1 MATPAEL
8 ARLIDLHLSD
18 LRDPEPNWTI
28 GPSKVAGRGVFATR
42 DIQQGETI
50 FRERAL
56 VVGPT
61 ARKGSI
67 LNTCVCCHK
76 LLGVKDFLCK
86 NKCTLPVCDK
96 CADSPE
102 HHNECQLF
110 QRWQPM
116 DMKQINANR
125 NHNITNNGSAKVE
138 EEEEDAYPPVNSMS
152 LRLLT
157 AIRVFFLSDNQ
168 RALIN
173 AMQANNDRGYRQ
185 EIIKAAQC
193 FRKFPTTDKLFM
205 DRLFRNVGVCNT
217 NAFETPCKVGDHE
230 TLLRGLFPLTAVM
243 NHECTPNASH
253 YFGKTCMV
261 LVRAARFIPQGGEIT
276 TTYTKILWSNLTRCI
291 FLRMTKNFICDC
303 VRCNDNTENGTY
315 LSALF
320 CREQNCKGIVI
331 PVQTKTMQPDW
342 RCLKCENIFPHS
354 KMARYQDF
362 ALNTIN
368 NRINVSSVSDMITF
382 INDVCP
388 RFCPSSN
395 YVLLEAKLNVI
406 WRMSK
411 VNPEEYTEE
420 QLQCRDRYKEEIL
433 GLLEKLGAG
442 DCTLRKLI
450 TEQIQ

>member
-1 MATPAEL
+1 MSMPISVSTQELAEL
-8 ARLIDLHLSD
+8 INVHLAEF
-18 LRDPEPNWTI
+18 LEKDPAWQVLDSPI
-28 GPSKVAGRGVFATR
+28 SGRGIFARR
-42 DIQQGETI
+42 DIAAGETI
-50 FRERAL
+50 LREHAL
-56 VVGPT
+56 LAGPT
-61 ARKGSI
+61 ANLSSK
-67 LNTCVCCHK
+67 LNTCCVCYCR
-76 LLGVKDFLCK
+76 LEGSDQEMMCK
-86 NKCTLPVCDK
+86 NGCTMPVCDN
-96 CADSPE
+96 CITSERHAM
-102 HHNECQLF
+102 ECHLF
-110 QRWQPM
+110 RKWRPK
-116 DMKQINANR
+116 DTTKVNR
-125 NHNITNNGSAKVE
+125 H
-138 EEEEDAYPPVNSMS
+138 S
-152 LRLLT
+152 LRIVSV
-157 AIRVFFLSDNQ
+157 IRCFFLNELQRKLLYALQANPDKYYMIEIQ
-168 RALIN
+168 RASECFEYFPKESDML
-173 AMQANNDRGYRQ
+173 DYFYR
-185 EIIKAAQC
+185 
-193 FRKFPTTDKLFM
+193 T
-205 DRLFRNVGVCNT
+205 VCAFNT
-217 NAFETPCKVGDHE
+217 NAFEGRSCVGGHE
-230 TLLRGLFPLTAVM
+230 VQVRALFPLAGLL
-243 NHECTPNASH
+243 NHQCTPNANHHFENGETIVITAARPIAQGEEIVST
-253 YFGKTCMV
+253 YVKLLWST
-261 LVRAARFIPQGGEIT
+261 LVRKT
-276 TTYTKILWSNLTRCI
+276 
-291 FLRMTKNFICDC
+291 FLAMTKQFICTC
-303 VRCNDNTENGTY
+303 KRCCDPTENGTY

>member
-8 ARLIDLHLSD
+8 ARLVDLHLSD

-28 GPSKVAGRGVFATR
+28 GPSNVAGRGVFATR
-42 DIQQGETI
+42 DIQQGEVL

-76 LLGVKDFLCK
+76 LLAVKDFLCK

-116 DMKQINANR
+116 DMKRIMANKKAIEEENANAP
-125 NHNITNNGSAKVE
+125 TPTEVPKKKQNGKKSL
-138 EEEEDAYPPVNSMS
+138 EDDLSPVNSMS

-157 AIRVFFLSDNQ
+157 AIRCYFLNKDQ
-168 RALIN
+168 KELLN
-173 AMQANNDRGYRQ
+173 AMQANSDKGYRQ

-193 FRKFPTTDKLFM
+193 FRKFPTTDKNFM
-205 DRLFRNVGVCNT
+205 DQLFRLVGVCNT

-230 TLLRGLFPLTAVM
+230 TLLRGIFPLTAVM

-253 YFGKTCMV
+253 YFGKTKMV
-261 LVRAARFIPQGGEIT
+261 LVRAARFIPKGGEIT

-291 FLRMTKNFICDC
+291 FLKMTKNFVCDC
-303 VRCNDNTENGTY
+303 VRCNDNT
-315 LSALF
+315 
-320 CREQNCKGIVI
+320 
-331 PVQTKTMQPDW
+331 
-342 RCLKCENIFPHS
+342 
-354 KMARYQDF
+354 
-362 ALNTIN
+362 
-368 NRINVSSVSDMITF
+368 VSIAVF
-382 INDVCP
+382 V
-388 RFCPSSN
+388 
-395 YVLLEAKLNVI
+395 
-406 WRMSK
+406 
-411 VNPEEYTEE
+411 
-420 QLQCRDRYKEEIL
+420 
-433 GLLEKLGAG
+433 G
-442 DCTLRKLI
+442 
-450 TEQIQ
+450 